1 MMRARRH
8 IRRPPDLTSLFDVLF
23 IIVFAALI
31 RAAAVERD
39 AATPPSPPSP
49 PRPLAPAVPPPV
61 AALRQRALADLDAA
75 LAARTPLV
83 VRVTRDG
90 TIDALE
96 VDGKR
101 IPVVVPLLEPSSDPA
116 LRVTYAS
123 DRSAERRVCRIV
135 ARQLGAAELAR
146 YLVIVA
152 PAAERNDLP
161 EALLEGLEH
170 DLGSCV
176 EQHGIATLVYP
187 TMLQL
192 TPTRGTP

>member
-1 MMRARRH
+1 MRARRH
-8 IRRPPDLTSLFDVLF
+8 LRRPPDLTSLFDVLF

-31 RAAAVERD
+31 RAAAVER
-39 AATPPSPPSP
+39 AAGAPAPRSPAAPPAPATPP
-49 PRPLAPAVPPPV
+49 AV

-101 IPVVVPLLEPSSDPA
+101 MSVVVPLLEPSSDPA

-123 DRSAERRVCRIV
+123 DRLAERQVCRIV

-192 TPTRGTP
+192 TPSRGTP

>member
-1 MMRARRH
+1 MPA
-8 IRRPPDLTSLFDVLF
+8 PPRLPAPT
-23 IIVFAALI
+23 
-31 RAAAVERD
+31 
-39 AATPPSPPSP
+39 TPP
-49 PRPLAPAVPPPV
+49 AV

-101 IPVVVPLLEPSSDPA
+101 IPVVVPLLEHSADPA

-123 DRSAERRVCRIV
+123 DRSAERQVCRIA
-135 ARQLGAAELAR
+135 ARQLGAVDLAR

-152 PAAERNDLP
+152 PAVERNDLP

-187 TMLQL
+187 SMLPL
-192 TPTRGTP
+192 PSPRAMP

>member
-1 MMRARRH
+1 MRVRRH
-8 IRRPPDLTSLFDVLF
+8 VRRPPDLTSLFDVLF

-31 RAAAVERD
+31 RAAAVER
-39 AATPPSPPSP
+39 AAAPAPAP
-49 PRPLAPAVPPPV
+49 PRPAVPAAPPAV

-101 IPVVVPLLEPSSDPA
+101 VALVVPLLEPSPDPA

-123 DRSAERRVCRIV
+123 DRSAERQVCRIA
-135 ARQLGAAELAR
+135 ARQLGAADLAR

-152 PAAERNDLP
+152 PAVERDDLP

-187 TMLQL
+187 SMLPL
-192 TPTRGTP
+192 TPRAMP

>member
-1 MMRARRH
+1 MRARRH
-8 IRRPPDLTSLFDVLF
+8 VRRPPDLTSLFDVLF

-31 RAAAVERD
+31 RAAAVER
-39 AATPPSPPSP
+39 AAAPPPAP
-49 PRPLAPAVPPPV
+49 PRPPAPAVPPPV

-90 TIDALE
+90 TIEALE

-116 LRVTYAS
+116 IRVAYAS
-123 DRSAERRVCRIV
+123 DRSVERQVCRIV

-192 TPTRGTP
+192 PPTRGTP

>member
-1 MMRARRH
+1 MRARRH
-8 IRRPPDLTSLFDVLF
+8 VRRPPDLTSLFDVLF

-31 RAAAVERD
+31 RAAAVER
-39 AATPPSPPSP
+39 AAAPTPSP
-49 PRPLAPAVPPPV
+49 PRPPAPAVPPPV

-101 IPVVVPLLEPSSDPA
+101 VALVVPLLEPSSDPA
-116 LRVTYAS
+116 LRVAYAS
-123 DRSAERRVCRIV
+123 ERSAERQVCRIA
-135 ARQLGAAELAR
+135 ARQLGAADLGR

-152 PAAERNDLP
+152 PAVERNDLP

-170 DLGSCV
+170 DLGRCV
-176 EQHGIATLVYP
+176 DQHGIATLVYP
-187 TMLQL
+187 SMLPI
-192 TPTRGTP
+192 TPPRGTP

>member
-8 IRRPPDLTSLFDVLF
+8 LRRPPDLTSLFDVLF

-31 RAAAVERD
+31 RAAAVER
-39 AATPPSPPSP
+39 AAAPLPAP
-49 PRPLAPAVPPPV
+49 PRPPAPAVSPPV

-83 VRVTRDG
+83 VRLTRDG

-96 VDGKR
+96 VDGKH
-101 IPVVVPLLEPSSDPA
+101 IPVVVPLLEPSADPA
-116 LRVTYAS
+116 IRVAYAS
-123 DRSAERRVCRIV
+123 DRSVERQVCRIV
-135 ARQLGAAELAR
+135 ARQLGAADLAR